1 VPGILPHLGYTVDQV
16 RYANIKEGAMAE
28 YTYDGTYLREPSGRK
43 MGEIDRYYV
52 RSWNAA
58 LLGQIDRKSI
68 RDANGKKLLDFDGKS
83 LKDDL
88 GKKVAGMKDIQNVI
102 EGEPD
107 IGMAALWYF
116 LIKQKQANM
125 T

>member
-1 VPGILPHLGYTVDQV
+1 
-16 RYANIKEGAMAE
+16 MAK
-28 YTYDGTYLREPSGRK
+28 YTYDGTYLRDSSGRK

-52 RSWNAA
+52 RGWNAA

-68 RDANGKKLLDFDGKS
+68 RDASGKKLLDFDGKT
-83 LKDDL
+83 LKDDM
-88 GKKVAGMKDIQNVI
+88 GKKVAAMKDIQELI

-107 IGMAALWYF
+107 IGMAAAWFF
-116 LIKQKQANM
+116 LIKQQQHNM